1 MTDKTQGSSV
11 PASNGYGKR
20 KIMAVMTPCV
30 RACTTAGYGDKV
42 CKGCGRTDR
51 EVLTWNRSPLRQK
64 INIIERLD
72 REGLLNDRNRPR
84 YPWLG

>member
-1 MTDKTQGSSV
+1 MTDKTQGSSAPDV
-11 PASNGYGKR
+11 WGYGKR

-42 CKGCGRTDR
+42 CKGCGRTDK
-51 EVLTWNRSPLRQK
+51 EVLTWNRLPLVQK
-64 INIIERLD
+64 IEVVERLD
-72 REGLLNDRNRPR
+72 REDLLHDTNRPR